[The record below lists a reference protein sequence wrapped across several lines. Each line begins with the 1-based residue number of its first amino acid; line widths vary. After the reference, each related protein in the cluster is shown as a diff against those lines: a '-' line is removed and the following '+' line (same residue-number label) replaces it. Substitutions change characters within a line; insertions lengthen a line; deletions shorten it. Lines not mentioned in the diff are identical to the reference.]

1 MLDCG
6 ETIELSVAVANGGTA
21 EATGVGATLSESDP
35 YITCSA
41 VSSTYPDIPGGGTGT
56 NDTAFV
62 CSANNIT
69 PNGHTATLGLDLSA
83 DVGGP
88 WSDTFD
94 VEIACVG
101 AGSVDV
107 AVSQSSDDVE
117 EREGGSLTLKSV
129 DLELVED
136 RDLQTV
142 GLRFQSITVPK
153 GATITEATITFY
165 ADETHSDTTDLTF
178 HGQDADNAPTFVDVD
193 GDVTSR
199 PRTAASVDWND
210 VPPWSTVHATYT
222 TPNLAPIVQE
232 IVGRA
237 GWSSGNA
244 MVFVV
249 SGSGRRVAESYD
261 GAKGHGDFGL
271 APKLHIAYGP
281 PGDCYT
287 LSTGVD
293 PASSGSILANPS
305 PNCAGGKYLDGTV
318 VQLTA
323 QAASGYA
330 FDLWT
335 GDLTG
340 SSNPDSVTMDSDKAV
355 TANFVVSDVG
365 PLVYESHLVDD
376 DATPPSNGDG
386 DGLVDCGETIELTVQ
401 VGNQGADAATG
412 VNGTLSSS
420 DANVSCTSSTSTYPD
435 ISGGGSAANDTAFVC
450 TVGGGTPDGHT
461 ITFDL
466 ELTASTGGPWSDSFD
481 LQVTCEGGATLDVA
495 VSQPSD
501 DAEERINQGT
511 VIEKGSDLEL
521 VEDTTLQTVG
531 LRFQNITIPKGALI
545 TEATITFRAD
555 EVHSG
560 ETHLTFHGQASDNAP
575 TFVDTDGDISGRPK
589 TAASVDWNNVPPWL
603 AVHIAYET
611 VDLAP
616 VIQEIVNRPGWA
628 SGNALVIIVTGS
640 GRRVAES
647 YDGEVT
653 MAPQLH
659 VTYSG
664 GTP

>member
-1 MLDCG
+1 
-6 ETIELSVAVANGGTA
+6 
-21 EATGVGATLSESDP
+21 
-35 YITCSA
+35 
-41 VSSTYPDIPGGGTGT
+41 
-56 NDTAFV
+56 
-62 CSANNIT
+62 
-69 PNGHTATLGLDLSA
+69 
-83 DVGGP
+83 
-88 WSDTFD
+88 
-94 VEIACVG
+94 
-101 AGSVDV
+101 
-107 AVSQSSDDVE
+107 
-117 EREGGSLTLKSV
+117 
-129 DLELVED
+129 
-136 RDLQTV
+136 
-142 GLRFQSITVPK
+142 
-153 GATITEATITFY
+153 
-165 ADETHSDTTDLTF
+165 
-178 HGQDADNAPTFVDVD
+178 
-193 GDVTSR
+193 
-199 PRTAASVDWND
+199 
-210 VPPWSTVHATYT
+210 
-222 TPNLAPIVQE
+222 
-232 IVGRA
+232 
-237 GWSSGNA
+237 
-244 MVFVV
+244 
-249 SGSGRRVAESYD
+249 
-261 GAKGHGDFGL
+261 
-271 APKLHIAYGP
+271 
-281 PGDCYT
+281 
-287 LSTGVD
+287 
-293 PASSGSILANPS
+293 
-305 PNCAGGKYLDGTV
+305 
-318 VQLTA
+318 
-323 QAASGYA
+323 
-330 FDLWT
+330 
-335 GDLTG
+335 
-340 SSNPDSVTMDSDKAV
+340 V